1 MSLLPQPF
9 EQGSLAHG
17 NITYKGQTKWS
28 FKSKRR
34 ARGRMY
40 KISFWQIW
48 VSAWTWRR
56 LRTVWPDGWIICSV
70 FGYLRQWQFSQQ
82 YFLPKKLKNC
92 QIISIFWKKNIAQLL
107 VKISQSCEIS
117 TNLVTLAV
125 EDEKRKPCSCP
136 HRRLGGVFIAAA
148 EVKHFAFKLST
159 WSKLFFTPKIKNFNT
174 SFPPLR
180 GPLHFFAVVSVTR
193 LGDFWKVLVTK
204 CL

>member
-1 MSLLPQPF
+1 MNVTKATDSVTRWLDYLFSIWLFTAMTILPTVF
-9 EQGSLAHG
+9 FAK
-17 NITYKGQTKWS
+17 ITKK
-28 FKSKRR
+28 
-34 ARGRMY
+34 
-40 KISFWQIW
+40 
-48 VSAWTWRR
+48 
-56 LRTVWPDGWIICSV
+56 
-70 FGYLRQWQFSQQ
+70 
-82 YFLPKKLKNC
+82 LPKN
-92 QIISIFWKKNIAQLL
+92 SIFWKKNIAQLL